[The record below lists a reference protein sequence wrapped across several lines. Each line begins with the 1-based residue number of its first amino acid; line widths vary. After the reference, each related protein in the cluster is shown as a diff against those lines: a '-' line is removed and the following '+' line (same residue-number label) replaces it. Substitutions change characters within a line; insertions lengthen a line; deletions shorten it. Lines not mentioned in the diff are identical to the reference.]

1 MRILLTGSEGQLG
14 TCLKERLPVEWE
26 LLACNSQTL
35 NIIEAQKVL
44 NIVKNFAPDLVINAA
59 AYTQVDAA
67 ETEIKQAFAV
77 NATGTFNLAAAA
89 RTIGARLIHVSTEQV
104 FDGRQRVPINE
115 NMAPN
120 PLNVYGQSK
129 LAGELLAL
137 NAHTN
142 TTIVRT
148 SWVYSEHRRNF
159 VKIMLKK
166 GLETQN
172 IRVVDDQ
179 IGCPTYAGD
188 LAQTIIQLAKKKQ
201 PQRGLLHFAGNQKMS
216 WATFAQQIFAFAAQ
230 QDKRYRKVMVE
241 PICSA
246 DYQSAAK
253 RPKYGILDCSTI
265 HKLVEERFV
274 YTPLA
279 EVISRLLAK

>member
-26 LLACNSQTL
+26 LLAYDFQTL
-35 NIIEAQKVL
+35 NIVEAQNVL
-44 NIVKNFAPDLVINAA
+44 KIVKIFAPNLVINTA
-59 AYTQVDAA
+59 AYTRVDAA

-77 NATGTFNLAAAA
+77 NATGTLNLAIAA
-89 RTIGARLIHVSTEQV
+89 RTIGARLIHISTEQV
-104 FDGRQRVPINE
+104 FDGRQRVPLNE

-137 NAHTN
+137 NTYTN

-148 SWVYSEHRRNF
+148 SWLYSEYRHNF

-166 GLETQN
+166 GLETQS

-188 LAQTIIQLAKKKQ
+188 LAQIIIQLAKMKQ
-201 PQRGLLHFAGNQKMS
+201 YQRGLLHFAGNQHMS
-216 WATFAQQIFAFAAQ
+216 WATFAQQIFALAAQ
-230 QDKRYRKVMVE
+230 QDKRYRKVKVE
-241 PICSA
+241 RICSA

-253 RPKYGILDCSTI
+253 RPEYGVLDSSTI
-265 HKLVEERFV
+265 NKLVEERVV

-279 EVISRLLAK
+279 EVISRLLA